1 MMCIS
6 QQKELQIRKQFHEA
20 VETQRKQYKALKD
33 HVLANTPKTEQ
44 KAVAKKLKEEQVRKL
59 NLLGEQYEAS
69 ISEMLQQ
76 QNVSIYW
83 QKDGLLNNIE
93 VLLLLLLSSVEAQ
106 STCPCIVKIS
116 IKSLFKTG
124 LHNVLLK
131 GNKCV

>member
-1 MMCIS
+1 MYIF

-20 VETQRKQYKALKD
+20 VETQRKQYKVLKD
-33 HVLANTPKTEQ
+33 HVLANTPKNEQ

-83 QKDGLLNNIE
+83 QKDGK
-93 VLLLLLLSSVEAQ
+93 Q
-106 STCPCIVKIS
+106 
-116 IKSLFKTG
+116 
-124 LHNVLLK
+124 H
-131 GNKCV
+131 